1 MGATKLDS
9 AAIEEELAKLT
20 GWELRDGKI
29 HKDYSFADFS
39 EAFGFMTRA
48 ALAAEAMQHHP
59 EWFNVWNRV
68 SVDLNTHDVGGLSNY
83 DFELAAK
90 FDALAG

>member
-39 EAFGFMTRA
+39 ERTTDNPHSHLRIWAI
-48 ALAAEAMQHHP
+48 
-59 EWFNVWNRV
+59 N
-68 SVDLNTHDVGGLSNY
+68 
-83 DFELAAK
+83 K
-90 FDALAG
+90 